1 MTKELIV
8 RKVEELSGTLLNEE
22 INPNTKDFSQYISD
36 KAGLRVVSYFAPL
49 ILDDTSLY
57 IEALEEIEPSMKI
70 QAILI
75 LICKYIWK
83 KFGIIPNERRR
94 LQIYDQASLNWEE
107 EEKVSI
113 SEFVNESAAMC
124 LEKAAFAHNLLKILD
139 IDSRL
144 YVGKLR
150 VKGND
155 ESGDLHVF
163 NIVYSGNEIY
173 LYDCSNFFKYCKQ
186 DGKKVPIPLISEI
199 SEEEMDSFK
208 SSGHYVVTSK
218 NLYNTNKLKLVEDL
232 TLEYMI

>member
-8 RKVEELSGTLLNEE
+8 QKVEELSGTLLNEE

-36 KAGLRVVSYFAPL
+36 KVGLRVVSYFAPL

-113 SEFVNESAAMC
+113 SEFAPCMSPNRSPVIRMAI
-124 LEKAAFAHNLLKILD
+124 H
-139 IDSRL
+139 L
-144 YVGKLR
+144 YLNR
-150 VKGND
+150 
-155 ESGDLHVF
+155 
-163 NIVYSGNEIY
+163 
-173 LYDCSNFFKYCKQ
+173 
-186 DGKKVPIPLISEI
+186 
-199 SEEEMDSFK
+199 
-208 SSGHYVVTSK
+208 
-218 NLYNTNKLKLVEDL
+218 
-232 TLEYMI
+232 